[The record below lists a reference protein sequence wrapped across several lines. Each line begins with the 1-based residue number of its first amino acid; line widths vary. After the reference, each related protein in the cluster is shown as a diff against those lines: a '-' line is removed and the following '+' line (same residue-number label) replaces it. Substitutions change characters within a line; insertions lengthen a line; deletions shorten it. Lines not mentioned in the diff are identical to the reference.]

1 MPRNLCGPGERGE
14 GVGMHP
20 EMSMLLPEELGAAGE
35 SDGGVRL
42 LYAEDGILDLSEVKP
57 FTFSRKVVG

>member
-1 MPRNLCGPGERGE
+1 
-14 GVGMHP
+14 MHP